1 MVICGFPGIGK
12 SAISRTYP
20 GVVDLESTPFEKDW
34 NRYCKVI
41 SHMNKNYTVLCSS
54 HIDLRKELNKN
65 NINYIY
71 VKPEDNLKEEYI
83 ERYKKR
89 GNDEKFISQLEKNWD
104 EYMAILPDENIF
116 ELREG
121 EYLLDVLDSIKRY
134 DFEEFEEMDSSA
146 VSAQAPEN
154 LRTTIIMS
162 DDNSI
167 EDLKKINESI
177 EYFCVD

>member
-1 MVICGFPGIGK
+1 
-12 SAISRTYP
+12 
-20 GVVDLESTPFEKDW
+20 
-34 NRYCKVI
+34 
-41 SHMNKNYTVLCSS
+41 MNKNYTVLCSS

-71 VKPEDNLKEEYI
+71 VKPEDDLKEEYI

-89 GNDEKFISQLEKNWD
+89 GNDKKFISQLEKNWD

-134 DFEEFEEMDSSA
+134 DFEELEEMDSSA
-146 VSAQAPEN
+146 VSAQVPEHLN
-154 LRTTIIMS
+154 KTIIMS